1 MGTGRGHF
9 SDFLVG
15 FEVRIEWVL
24 RSFKVLGR
32 EGCEL
37 SRVFPDVLV

>member
-24 RSFKVLGR
+24 RIFQGLR
-32 EGCEL
+32 EREL
-37 SRVFPDVLV
+37 